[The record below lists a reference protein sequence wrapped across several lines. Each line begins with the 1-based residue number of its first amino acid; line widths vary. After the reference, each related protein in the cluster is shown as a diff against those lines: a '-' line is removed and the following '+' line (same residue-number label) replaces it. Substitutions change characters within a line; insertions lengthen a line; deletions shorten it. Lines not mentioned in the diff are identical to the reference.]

1 MEKIQWQ
8 LGLVKAIMQ
17 ETPRVKTFTLQLPH
31 WRPHLPGQH
40 YDLRLTAEDGYQA
53 ERSYSIASPPKQV
66 GEVDL
71 TIELIDD
78 GEVSAYLHEGV
89 AVGDSLEVRGPIG
102 SYFVWQKELQTLPLL
117 LIAGG
122 SGVVPLMAMLRHRA
136 LIGATNPTV
145 LLFSVRTPAEAIYRQ
160 ELEALAQQDE
170 QLTLL
175 FTFTRQAPLGWTS
188 YQRRVDRAMLTE
200 VIGHFPTL
208 PQCFICGPTLLVEE
222 AANTLLDLGLPA
234 ASIRTERFGPTGT

>member
-1 MEKIQWQ
+1 
-8 LGLVKAIMQ
+8 
-17 ETPRVKTFTLQLPH
+17 
-31 WRPHLPGQH
+31 
-40 YDLRLTAEDGYQA
+40 
-53 ERSYSIASPPKQV
+53 
-66 GEVDL
+66 
-71 TIELIDD
+71 
-78 GEVSAYLHEGV
+78 VSAYLHEGV